1 MPCPP
6 STRGNAIEPGR
17 RTRSIRVTAPQAF
30 TARSHELGY
39 RFTFA
44 VHGSNPE
51 KARAMNEAN
60 YPDQGSVAT
69 SAHPSAPSPAW
80 STYRELISRGL
91 EANEAAN
98 LTAFIN
104 GLAVVGQPWK
114 INELNHVL
122 FLRELYR
129 LGRFGSADGAER

>member
-1 MPCPP
+1 
-6 STRGNAIEPGR
+6 
-17 RTRSIRVTAPQAF
+17 
-30 TARSHELGY
+30 LGY

-69 SAHPSAPSPAW
+69 NAHPSAPSPAW